1 MRDINKVRK
10 LATAAAV
17 SLVLASGGVRALGLG
32 DIEMRS
38 ALNQPMN
45 AEIRLTSVQPGE
57 ADGMIVKLAS
67 PDAFQRAGIERTTA
81 LTDLRFSVD
90 QSSGTPVIKISSS
103 RPVVEPFLNFLLEVD
118 WPAGRMVREYT
129 VLLDPPVF
137 MTPSASDRNTASE
150 QPAILQRN
158 DTSLITPTPIE
169 RTDADGGFEVEIVGS
184 SVEIADNAVLPQD
197 LSGSTVASTG
207 EAVSLDGGEVV
218 SLDGLGASALGSVEL
233 IEDSSAVSLEEF
245 NGESFSGEGEVVSLT
260 DIEVANPDAAAQFQ
274 ADQVASSDFDFN
286 VEIVGSSS
294 EVSDTF
300 VVDGQSSTS
309 EIVSLDSLDTGSVGA
324 GGGEVTVQR
333 GDTLLAIAESNAV
346 AGVSAQQMMMA
357 LLNANQGAFINGNVN
372 LVKAGAILRI
382 PESDELTQLSQA
394 QAVAQLGEQNQ
405 LWREYRDNIRGSSG
419 TRVAATT
426 RTPPAQEPSD
436 QAQTEISDAAQRILD
451 AAKEEALGTK
461 ELNIVAQNDS
471 TTTSASA
478 TADNTDA
485 SADAQLGAIN
495 KKLQLAKEELAS
507 TRLETTDLDEQSA
520 ELKST
525 TENIESLVNI
535 RQQEVA
541 RLQEQLAQA
550 GDSDAAGT
558 SAADLLSN
566 AQNAVAEGG
575 SNASQ
580 ELQDAANGV
589 VDSGENALTAAGEQL
604 GEVELVPET
613 NTAAAVEPA
622 VQQAPPAPWYLE
634 LLQKYGK
641 WLVIGIGGLCALLAG
656 LLLLGKRRNKD
667 EDMLD
672 VGDDVE
678 FLDDEDGVQLHAE
691 GDFGEVESAGGS
703 GIGSAV
709 ATGVAGAA
717 AVGGAAAVATGAAK
731 ADDADDTEA
740 LTASM
745 DAMEQPNIQEGLDPD
760 DTISEVD
767 VYLAYGLHGQAEELL
782 AKAIDRDPN
791 NPEYA
796 YKLLQTQHAQG
807 NADAFAEGAASYHER
822 FGGDD
827 APDWDSVSQM
837 GYDIQPNNIL
847 FASSETAVES
857 IGKGGVDAPTL
868 GSEDFASLDGAS
880 GIEGSVSRDFGDA
893 SEAAA
898 DVDESNLMDQSLD
911 PAFAF
916 DETDLEATGDFSQ
929 IASEIADEEVSVGG
943 DTLVDDTSLDFPGFE
958 DAADSVG
965 DAASAGKDAISGGAG
980 ALAGGAAA
988 VAGGIG
994 AAALSAK
1001 NKAGDVFDDALS
1013 LDDLESAGVAANDG
1027 AGSVAED
1034 LTLDL
1039 DQLSG
1044 DLELDGTDLMDQ
1056 GTAAV
1061 DDLEMPDL
1069 TSDNSIDTSNVANID
1084 GSDEMDTMMDL
1095 AKAYIDM
1102 GDKDSA
1108 SSALGEIV
1116 KSGNPAQVS
1125 EAETLLRK
1133 IS

>member
-1 MRDINKVRK
+1 MRK

-197 LSGSTVASTG
+197 VSGSTVAG

-260 DIEVANPDAAAQFQ
+260 DLEVANPDATAQFQ

-309 EIVSLDSLDTGSVGA
+309 EIVSLDSLDTGSIGA

-333 GDTLLAIAESNAV
+333 GDTLLGIAESNAV

-382 PESDELTQLSQA
+382 PEADELTQLSQA

-419 TRVAATT
+419 TRVAANTS
-426 RTPPAQEPSD
+426 TPPAQEPD
-436 QAQTEISDAAQRILD
+436 NQAQTEISEAAQRILD

-478 TADNTDA
+478 TADNSDA

-507 TRLETTDLDEQSA
+507 TRLEATDLDEQSA

-525 TENIESLVNI
+525 TENMESLVNI

-566 AQNAVAEGG
+566 AQNAVAESG

-622 VQQAPPAPWYLE
+622 VQQAPPAPWYME

-678 FLDDEDGVQLHAE
+678 FLDDEDDVQLHAE
-691 GDFGEVESAGGS
+691 GDFGEVESVGGSS

-745 DAMEQPNIQEGLDPD
+745 DAMEQPNVQEGLDPD

-857 IGKGGVDAPTL
+857 IGKGGIDAPTL
-868 GSEDFASLDGAS
+868 GSEDFASHDGTS
-880 GIEGSVSRDFGDA
+880 DIEGSVSRDFGDA

-898 DVDESNLMDQSLD
+898 DVDESELMDQSLD

-980 ALAGGAAA
+980 AVAGGAAA
-988 VAGGIG
+988 VASGIG

-1001 NKAGDVFDDALS
+1001 DKAGDVFDDALS

-1069 TSDNSIDTSNVANID
+1069 TSDNSIDTSNVASID

>member
-1 MRDINKVRK
+1 MRK